1 MQIKEAKY
9 LGSWEKSIEMPHKT
23 LPEFAFIG
31 RSNVGKSSLINC
43 LVDRTELA
51 RTSSKPGKTQT
62 LNLYHIDGWMQIC
75 DLPGYGYAKVS
86 KTMRSKFSNMIRYY
100 LKNRENLYALFVLID
115 LRIPPQQM
123 DIEFINDCGADEI
136 PMILVG
142 TKSDKLKTQELEENT
157 QAIKDALLEHWEE
170 LPPFIISSALQQ
182 TGRSEIWQVIQ
193 DAVSAS
199 QQKR

>member
-1 MQIKEAKY
+1 MQIKDAKY
-9 LGSWEKSIEMPHKT
+9 LGSWEKSVEMPHKT

-43 LVDRTELA
+43 LVDRNELA

-62 LNLYHIDGWMQIC
+62 LNLYNIDGWMQIC

-100 LKNRENLYALFVLID
+100 LKNRENLFALFVLVD
-115 LRIPPQQM
+115 LRIPPQQI
-123 DIEFINDCGADEI
+123 DIEFINDCGNDEI
-136 PMILVG
+136 PIVLVG
-142 TKSDKLKTQELEENT
+142 TKSDKLKAVELEENVK
-157 QAIKDALLEHWEE
+157 AIETALLEYWEE
-170 LPPFIISSALQQ
+170 IPPFIISSSLTQL
-182 TGRSEIWQVIQ
+182 GRAEIWHVIQ
-193 DAVSAS
+193 DAVQAS

>member
-1 MQIKEAKY
+1 
-9 LGSWEKSIEMPHKT
+9 MPHKS

-43 LVDRTELA
+43 LVERKELA

-62 LNLYHIDGWMQIC
+62 LNLYNIDGWMQIC

-100 LKNRENLYALFVLID
+100 LKNRENLYALFVLVD
-115 LRIPPQQM
+115 LRIPPQVM
-123 DIEFINDCGADEI
+123 DIEFINDCGNDEI
-136 PMILVG
+136 PIVLVG
-142 TKSDKLKTQELEENT
+142 TKSDKLKARELEQNI

-170 LPPFIISSALQQ
+170 LPPFIISSSETQV
-182 TGRSEIWQVIQ
+182 GRDEIWEVITQ
-193 DAVSAS
+193 AIQPN
-199 QQKR
+199 QQ

>member
-1 MQIKEAKY
+1 MQIKDPKY
-9 LGSWEKSIEMPHKT
+9 LGSWEKSVDMPHKK

-62 LNLYHIDGWMQIC
+62 LNLYNIDAWVQIC

-100 LKNRENLYALFVLID
+100 LKNRENLYALFILVD
-115 LRIPPQQM
+115 LRIPPQAI
-123 DIEFINDCGADEI
+123 DIEFINDCGNDEI
-136 PMILVG
+136 PIVLVG
-142 TKSDKLKTQELEENT
+142 TKSDKLKPAELEANVS
-157 QAIKDALLEHWEE
+157 AIKEALLEHWEE
-170 LPPFIISSALQQ
+170 LPPFIISSSLNKA
-182 TGRSEIWQVIQ
+182 GREEIWSVIQ
-193 DAVSAS
+193 DAVQAS
-199 QQKR
+199 QQ